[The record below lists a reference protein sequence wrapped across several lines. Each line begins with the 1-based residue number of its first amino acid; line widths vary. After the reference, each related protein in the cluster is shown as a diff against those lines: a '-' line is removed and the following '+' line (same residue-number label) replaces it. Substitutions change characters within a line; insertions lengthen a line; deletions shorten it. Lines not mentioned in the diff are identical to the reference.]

1 MKAVILEGDSVNP
14 GDISWEPVT
23 RLCETKI
30 YGNTSE
36 NEKWERINDCEI
48 VLINKTLMTRDVF
61 ERFPKIGYV
70 GVCATGF
77 NVVDI
82 DAAREHEVVVTNIPA
97 YSTDSVT
104 QFTWAFILG
113 LASQI
118 GLHNESVKKGDW
130 IRSRSFCYWKE
141 SPMEL
146 AGKTLGV
153 YGYGNIGRKVAHA
166 AEVFGMKTL
175 VYTLHPEKYTDDE
188 NENLLFVA
196 QDQLFESSD
205 VITIHCPLTPATA
218 GIINE
223 KSISKMKD
231 GVIIV
236 NLSRG
241 PVVNEIELAD
251 ALRKGKVAV
260 FGADVIS
267 VEPMKADNPLYTA
280 PNCYL
285 TPHIAW
291 ATREAR
297 ERLVDIAAANIKAFL
312 EGKPINVVSG

>member
-1 MKAVILEGDSVNP
+1 MAI
-14 GDISWEPVT
+14 PV
-23 RLCETKI
+23 
-30 YGNTSE
+30 
-36 NEKWERINDCEI
+36 
-48 VLINKTLMTRDVF
+48 
-61 ERFPKIGYV
+61 
-70 GVCATGF
+70 
-77 NVVDI
+77 
-82 DAAREHEVVVTNIPA
+82 
-97 YSTDSVT
+97 
-104 QFTWAFILG
+104 
-113 LASQI
+113 
-118 GLHNESVKKGDW
+118 
-130 IRSRSFCYWKE
+130 
-141 SPMEL
+141 
-146 AGKTLGV
+146 
-153 YGYGNIGRKVAHA
+153 RK
-166 AEVFGMKTL
+166 M
-175 VYTLHPEKYTDDE
+175 
-188 NENLLFVA
+188 
-196 QDQLFESSD
+196 

-251 ALRKGKVAV
+251 ALRKGKVAAFV
-260 FGADVIS
+260 ADVIS
-267 VEPMKADNPLYTA
+267 EEPMKADNPLYTA